1 MRWRKQ
7 AAASEISCVDGWIQP
22 KGDEHIMHKGFIKG
36 MVIGGMVGAS
46 VSMMMNSDM
55 MSSRSGKK
63 MMRRGKSLIRKSS
76 NIIGDV
82 ADLFR

>member
-1 MRWRKQ
+1 
-7 AAASEISCVDGWIQP
+7 
-22 KGDEHIMHKGFIKG
+22 

>member
-1 MRWRKQ
+1 
-7 AAASEISCVDGWIQP
+7 
-22 KGDEHIMHKGFIKG
+22 MHKGFVKG
-36 MVIGGMVGAS
+36 MIIGGLVGAS

-55 MSSRSGKK
+55 MGSRSGKK
-63 MMRRGKSLIRKSS
+63 MMRRGKSMIRKSS

>member
-1 MRWRKQ
+1 MRWRKR
-7 AAASEISCVDGWIQP
+7 AAASETSCAEGWIQP
-22 KGDEHIMHKGFIKG
+22 KGDEHKMHKGFIKG